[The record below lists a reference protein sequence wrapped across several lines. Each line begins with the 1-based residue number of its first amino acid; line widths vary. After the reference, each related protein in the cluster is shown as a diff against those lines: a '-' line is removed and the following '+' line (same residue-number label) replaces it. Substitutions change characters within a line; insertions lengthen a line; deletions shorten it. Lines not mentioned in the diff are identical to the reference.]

1 VADIT
6 LTQTEADALIAMP
19 KVRIND
25 DPWKYPALGGAIT
38 LPLTSA
44 DKRESFLLDI
54 SRGRIDLLRGK
65 YQNRGRHVI
74 VLVRLDFGGPPHHNP
89 DGTEVPCP
97 HLHVYREGYG
107 DKYAIPVPKV
117 QFPDP
122 GDLWEMLENFMR
134 YCNVTDPPLIEKG
147 LFV

>member
-6 LTQTEADALIAMP
+6 ITQVEADALIAMP
-19 KVRIND
+19 KVRAD
-25 DPWKYPALGGAIT
+25 ADTRKYPALGGALTI
-38 LPLTSA
+38 PLTSA
-44 DKRESFLLDI
+44 DKRENFLLDI

-65 YQNRGRHVI
+65 YQNRARHVI

-107 DKYAIPVPKV
+107 DKYAMPIPKA
-117 QFPDP
+117 QFPDT
-122 GDLWEMLENFMR
+122 GDLWEMLEDFMR
-134 YCNVTDPPLIEKG
+134 YCNVTDPPFIEKG